1 MIFVARPLAPRSPQ
15 EVEMQTAN
23 PVCTRGAI
31 KTSELWVKFSF
42 LLSHFSV
49 SGRREQNVEVAIDI
63 SEFSYLPA
71 QADALGVPLP
81 PVERVTLPLDDGR
94 ILSALRFGTGAPR
107 VTLLHGA
114 GLNAHTWDTT
124 VLALQEPVLAIDL
137 AGHGDSSWRDDA
149 DYTPRTLA
157 RDIAAAFDA
166 WAVPPQIVVGQ
177 SLGGLTGAALA
188 AVRPDLVSELVVVDI
203 TPGIDVTAGPAA
215 LREFYAGPTDF
226 ASRDELVDKA
236 MSLGFGGSRAETE
249 RGVFLNTRV
258 REDGRVEWK
267 HHFAHLAAQALAAHD
282 PGSVAAPSVLHETGW
297 EDLSAVRAPI
307 TLVRAQRGFVSEADA
322 AELQRRV
329 PTARLVTLDAT
340 HNVQETAPTALAALI
355 ASPAVSHGI

>member
-1 MIFVARPLAPRSPQ
+1 MD
-15 EVEMQTAN
+15 
-23 PVCTRGAI
+23 
-31 KTSELWVKFSF
+31 
-42 LLSHFSV
+42 
-49 SGRREQNVEVAIDI
+49 VAIDI

-81 PVERVTLPLDDGR
+81 RVERLTLPLADGR
-94 ILSALRFGTGAPR
+94 TLSALRFGTDAPR

-124 VLALQEPVLAIDL
+124 ALALQQPLLAIDL
-137 AGHGDSSWRDDA
+137 AGHGDSSWRDDV

-157 RDIAAAFDA
+157 VDVAAALDA
-166 WAVPPQIVVGQ
+166 WATQPQIVVGQ

-188 AVRPDLVSELVVVDI
+188 ASRPDLVSELIIVDI

-236 MSLGFGGSRAETE
+236 MSLGFGGTRPETE

-258 REDGRVEWK
+258 RADGRVEWK

-282 PGSVAAPSVLHETGW
+282 PGSAAAPSVLHETGW
-297 EDLSAVRAPI
+297 DDLAGVRAPV
-307 TLVRAQRGFVSEADA
+307 TLVRAACGFVSEADA
-322 AELQRRV
+322 DELQRRV
-329 PTARLVTLDAT
+329 PAARLVVLDAT
-340 HNVQETAPTALAALI
+340 HNVQETAPVPLAALI
-355 ASPAVSHGI
+355 DSTSPARGI

>member
-1 MIFVARPLAPRSPQ
+1 MKV
-15 EVEMQTAN
+15 V
-23 PVCTRGAI
+23 
-31 KTSELWVKFSF
+31 
-42 LLSHFSV
+42 
-49 SGRREQNVEVAIDI
+49 IDI

-81 PVERVTLPLDDGR
+81 ETERLTLRLADGR
-94 ILSALRFGTGAPR
+94 MLSALRFGTEAPR

-124 VLALQEPVLAIDL
+124 ALALGQSVLAIDL
-137 AGHGDSSWRDDA
+137 AGHGDSSWRSDA

-157 RDIAAAFDA
+157 PDVAAALDA
-166 WAVPPQIVVGQ
+166 WTEGPQVVVGQ

-188 AVRPDLVSELVVVDI
+188 ASRPDLVSDLIIVDI

-215 LREFYAGPTDF
+215 LRAFYAGPTDF
-226 ASRDELVDKA
+226 ASRDELVEKA

-258 REDGRVEWK
+258 RADGRVEWK

-282 PGSVAAPSVLHETGW
+282 AGSPTSPSSLHETGW
-297 EDLSAVRAPI
+297 EDLASVPAAI
-307 TLVRAQRGFVSEADA
+307 LLVRAARGFVSEEDA
-322 AELQRRV
+322 EEFQRRV
-329 PTARLVTLDAT
+329 PQARVAALDAT
-340 HNVQETAPTALAALI
+340 HNVQETAPVALAALI
-355 ASPAVSHGI
+355 ASASDEGGTLIGVGL

>member
-1 MIFVARPLAPRSPQ
+1 MRDIKPSDSGFSLVA
-15 EVEMQTAN
+15 
-23 PVCTRGAI
+23 
-31 KTSELWVKFSF
+31 
-42 LLSHFSV
+42 LLQHFSCIIAE
-49 SGRREQNVEVAIDI
+49 EQNIHVAIDI

-71 QADALGVPLP
+71 QAEALGVPLP
-81 PVERVTLPLDDGR
+81 EVERLTLPLADGR
-94 ILSALRFGTGAPR
+94 SVSALRFGGAEPQ

-124 VLALQEPVLAIDL
+124 SLALQRPLLAIDL
-137 AGHGDSSWRDDA
+137 AGHGDSSWRDDV

-157 RDIAAAFDA
+157 RDVAEALDA
-166 WAVPPQIVVGQ
+166 WTSQPQVVVGQ

-188 AVRPDLVSELVVVDI
+188 ASRPDLVSELVIVDI

-236 MSLGFGGSRAETE
+236 MSLGFGGSRPETE

-258 REDGRVEWK
+258 RPDGRVEWK

-282 PGSVAAPSVLHETGW
+282 PGSPTAPSVLHETGW
-297 EDLSAVRAPI
+297 DDLSGVSAPI
-307 TLVRAQRGFVSEADA
+307 TLVRAARGFVSEADA
-322 AELQRRV
+322 ADFQRRV
-329 PTARLVTLDAT
+329 PAARVVSLDAT
-340 HNVQETAPTALAALI
+340 HNVQETAPVELAALI
-355 ASPAVSHGI
+355 AAASTVRGI

>member
-1 MIFVARPLAPRSPQ
+1 MSNRTPQLLVVMFLHFLRVCARA
-15 EVEMQTAN
+15 
-23 PVCTRGAI
+23 
-31 KTSELWVKFSF
+31 
-42 LLSHFSV
+42 
-49 SGRREQNVEVAIDI
+49 QNVEVAIDI

-71 QADALGVPLP
+71 QAEALGVPFP
-81 PVERVTLPLDDGR
+81 AVERLTLPLPDGR
-94 ILSALRFGTGAPR
+94 TLSALRFGTDEPR

-124 VLALQEPVLAIDL
+124 SLALQQPLLAIDL
-137 AGHGDSSWRDDA
+137 AGHGDSSWRDDI

-157 RDIAAAFDA
+157 RDVAAALDA
-166 WAVPPQIVVGQ
+166 WATQPQVVVGQ

-188 AVRPDLVSELVVVDI
+188 AARPDLVSELIIVDI

-226 ASRDELVDKA
+226 ATRDELVDKA
-236 MSLGFGGSRAETE
+236 IALGFGGSRPETE

-282 PGSVAAPSVLHETGW
+282 PGSATAPSVLHETGW
-297 EDLSAVRAPI
+297 DDLAAVSAPI
-307 TLVRAQRGFVSEADA
+307 TLVRAARGFVSEADA

-329 PTARLVTLDAT
+329 PAAQLVVLDAT
-340 HNVQETAPTALAALI
+340 HNVQETAPTALAGLI
-355 ASPAVSHGI
+355 GSAAPAAGI

>member
-1 MIFVARPLAPRSPQ
+1 MVLHFLRVCARA
-15 EVEMQTAN
+15 
-23 PVCTRGAI
+23 
-31 KTSELWVKFSF
+31 
-42 LLSHFSV
+42 
-49 SGRREQNVEVAIDI
+49 QNVEVAIDI

-71 QADALGVPLP
+71 QAEALGVPFP
-81 PVERVTLPLDDGR
+81 AVERLTLPLPDGR
-94 ILSALRFGTGAPR
+94 TLSALRFGTDEPR

-124 VLALQEPVLAIDL
+124 SLALQQPLLAIDL
-137 AGHGDSSWRDDA
+137 AGHGDSSWRDDI

-157 RDIAAAFDA
+157 RDVAAALDA
-166 WAVPPQIVVGQ
+166 WATQPQVVVGQ

-188 AVRPDLVSELVVVDI
+188 AARPDLVAELIIVDI

-226 ASRDELVDKA
+226 ATRDELVDKA
-236 MSLGFGGSRAETE
+236 IALGFGGSRPETE

-282 PGSVAAPSVLHETGW
+282 PGSATAPSVLHETGW
-297 EDLSAVRAPI
+297 DDLAAVSAPI
-307 TLVRAQRGFVSEADA
+307 TLVRAARGFVSEADA

-329 PTARLVTLDAT
+329 PAAQLVVLDAT
-340 HNVQETAPTALAALI
+340 HNVQETAPTALAGLI
-355 ASPAVSHGI
+355 GSAAPAAGI

>member
-1 MIFVARPLAPRSPQ
+1 M
-15 EVEMQTAN
+15 
-23 PVCTRGAI
+23 
-31 KTSELWVKFSF
+31 
-42 LLSHFSV
+42 
-49 SGRREQNVEVAIDI
+49 EVAIDI

-71 QADALGVPLP
+71 QADSLGVPLP
-81 PVERVTLPLDDGR
+81 EVARLTLRLDDGR
-94 ILSALRFGTGAPR
+94 TLSALRFGTEAPR

-124 VLALQEPVLAIDL
+124 ALSLAQPLLAIDL

-157 RDIAAAFDA
+157 RDVAAALDA
-166 WAVPPQIVVGQ
+166 WTAQPQIVVGQ

-188 AVRPDLVSELVVVDI
+188 ASRPDLVSELIVVDI

-236 MSLGFGGSRAETE
+236 MSLGFGGTRPETE

-258 REDGRVEWK
+258 RADGRVEWK

-282 PGSVAAPSVLHETGW
+282 AGSAAAPSALHETGW
-297 EDLSAVRAPI
+297 DDLAAVRSPI
-307 TLVRAQRGFVSEADA
+307 TLVRAARGFVSEADA
-322 AELQRRV
+322 AEFQRRV
-329 PTARLVTLDAT
+329 PAADVIVLDAT
-340 HNVQETAPTALAALI
+340 HNVQETAPGALSTLIGSAA
-355 ASPAVSHGI
+355 PARGI

>member
-1 MIFVARPLAPRSPQ
+1 M
-15 EVEMQTAN
+15 
-23 PVCTRGAI
+23 
-31 KTSELWVKFSF
+31 
-42 LLSHFSV
+42 H
-49 SGRREQNVEVAIDI
+49 VAIDI

-81 PVERVTLPLDDGR
+81 EVERLTLPLADGR
-94 ILSALRFGTGAPR
+94 SLSALRFGTEAPR

-124 VLALQEPVLAIDL
+124 SLALQQPLLAIDL
-137 AGHGDSSWRDDA
+137 AGHGDSSWRDDI

-157 RDIAAAFDA
+157 GDVAAALEA
-166 WAVPPQIVVGQ
+166 WTTQPQVVVGQ

-188 AVRPDLVSELVVVDI
+188 AARPDLVSELVIVDI

-236 MSLGFGGSRAETE
+236 MSLGFGGSRPETE

-258 REDGRVEWK
+258 RANGRVEWK

-282 PGSVAAPSVLHETGW
+282 AGSATAPSVLHETGW
-297 EDLSAVRAPI
+297 DDIAAVSAPI
-307 TLVRAQRGFVSEADA
+307 TLVRAARGFVSEADA
-322 AELQRRV
+322 AEFHRRA
-329 PTARLVTLDAT
+329 PQARLVVLDAT
-340 HNVQETAPTALAALI
+340 HNVQETAPLALASLI
-355 ASPAVSHGI
+355 ESAPSARGI